1 MTTRKLLNL
10 VLIAFFAT
18 TSCSKDPHFFKENT
32 LDEDNNPTY
41 IEKMVLG
48 KQLTNPYSVEN
59 MQKAYEAL
67 SPSTK
72 AGIQDGLISTTH
84 RYIKFIPKNE
94 DELSLLKLD
103 STLILFQY
111 PLDHEII
118 SYGSYRDPNIPKGQP
133 TPLYCSVPV
142 DKVLPTDVEHIVLAD
157 LFIPEELNRQ
167 TKSSFSL
174 SEDFV
179 DALVSKSFEL
189 TGNLETDDC
198 QTKAEETAWVPS
210 GSVKYYD
217 PIKKRPIPISGVQVR
232 CNRWFTTYRA
242 YTNGNGTFKCEDSET
257 FKEPANYSIVFERYD
272 FEIRDAWLSTAKY
285 NAPDKIEGSWNVNF
299 QGDTLNTYYSTVF
312 QAAYKYY
319 YGYNH
324 GLSRPPMNDTWKTQL
339 KIKATKKDNDALGYH
354 CPELRF
360 LGLGSAIHIYTLE
373 ESIDLT
379 YATVIHELAHAA
391 HWGLY
396 QSDYNNGSDF
406 VLESWSTGVEVSL
419 TQDMYPNYTTPYYS
433 ISYTGIIP
441 DMMDGV
447 GKTKKCFKYYDSQKD
462 EFVSYATPKS
472 YIDNVSGYTLLEIE
486 KSLDGVR
493 DANAWKNK
501 LKTLYDN
508 ETEDNLDDAF
518 AFWSTL

>member
-18 TSCSKDPHFFKENT
+18 TSCSKEPHFFKENI

-72 AGIQDGLISTTH
+72 ADIQDGLISTTH

-118 SYGSYRDPNIPKGQP
+118 SYGSYRDPNIPDGQP

-217 PIKKRPIPISGVQVR
+217 PIKKRPIPIHGVQVR

-257 FKEPANYSIVFERYD
+257 FKKPANYSIVFERYD

-339 KIKATKKDNDALGYH
+339 KIKATKKDKDYDGYH
-354 CPELRF
+354 SPALRF
-360 LGLGSAIHIYTLE
+360 LGLGSAIHIYTFD
-373 ESIDLT
+373 ESLDRT
-379 YATVIHELAHAA
+379 FSTVIHELAHAA

-396 QSDYNNGSDF
+396 QSDYNNASDF
-406 VLESWSTGVEVSL
+406 VAESWARGVQVPL
-419 TQDMYPNYTTPYYS
+419 TQDMYPEYDLEYS
-433 ISYTGIIP
+433 TISYTGIIH
-441 DMMDGV
+441 DMMDEGEQ
-447 GKTKKCFKYYDSQKD
+447 TKACKYYYDLQNESF
-462 EFVSYATPKS
+462 ETYSTPKT
-472 YIDNVSGYTLLEIE
+472 YIDNVAGYTLPEIE
-486 KSLDGVR
+486 KSLDEVR

>member
-1 MTTRKLLNL
+1 M
-10 VLIAFFAT
+10 
-18 TSCSKDPHFFKENT
+18 
-32 LDEDNNPTY
+32 
-41 IEKMVLG
+41 
-48 KQLTNPYSVEN
+48 
-59 MQKAYEAL
+59 
-67 SPSTK
+67 
-72 AGIQDGLISTTH
+72 
-84 RYIKFIPKNE
+84 
-94 DELSLLKLD
+94 
-103 STLILFQY
+103 
-111 PLDHEII
+111 
-118 SYGSYRDPNIPKGQP
+118 
-133 TPLYCSVPV
+133 
-142 DKVLPTDVEHIVLAD
+142 
-157 LFIPEELNRQ
+157 
-167 TKSSFSL
+167 
-174 SEDFV
+174 
-179 DALVSKSFEL
+179 
-189 TGNLETDDC
+189 
-198 QTKAEETAWVPS
+198 
-210 GSVKYYD
+210 
-217 PIKKRPIPISGVQVR
+217 
-232 CNRWFTTYRA
+232 
-242 YTNGNGTFKCEDSET
+242 
-257 FKEPANYSIVFERYD
+257 FERYD

>member
-1 MTTRKLLNL
+1 MTTRKLFNL
-10 VLIAFFAT
+10 IFIAFFAM
-18 TSCSKDPHFFKENT
+18 TSCSKEPIFMKGEIS
-32 LDEDNNPTY
+32 DEYNSPEC

-48 KQLTNPYSVEN
+48 KQLANPYSVEN

-72 AGIQDGLISTTH
+72 ADIKNELISTTH
-84 RYIKFIPKNE
+84 RYIKFVPKNE

-103 STLILFQY
+103 TTLILFQY

-118 SYGSYRDPNIPKGQP
+118 SYGSYRDPSIPEGQP

-142 DKVLPTDVEHIVLAD
+142 NKELPTAVEHIVLAD
-157 LFIPEELNRQ
+157 LFIPEELNKQ

-179 DALVSKSFEL
+179 DALVYKSFEL
-189 TGNLETDDC
+189 TGNLEEDDC
-198 QTKAEETAWVPS
+198 QTKAEETEWVPS
-210 GSVKYYD
+210 GTIKYYD
-217 PIKKRPIPISGVQVR
+217 PIRKRPIPIHGVQVR

-242 YTNGNGTFKCEDSET
+242 YTNGNGTFRCADSET
-257 FKEPANYSIVFERYD
+257 FKKPANYSLVFERYD
-272 FEIRDAWLSTAKY
+272 FEIRDAWLSTAIY
-285 NAPDKIEGSWNVNF
+285 NEPDKIEGSWNVNF
-299 QGDTLNTYYSTVF
+299 VDYTLDTYYSVVF

-339 KIKATKKDNDALGYH
+339 KIKATKKDKDYDGYH
-354 CPELRF
+354 SPVLRF
-360 LGLGSAIHIYTLE
+360 LGLGSAIHIYTFD
-373 ESIDLT
+373 ESLDIT
-379 YATVIHELAHAA
+379 FSTVIHELAHAA

-396 QSDYNNGSDF
+396 QSDYNNASDF
-406 VLESWSTGVEVSL
+406 VAESWARGVQVPLTRDVYPEYDIEYST
-419 TQDMYPNYTTPYYS
+419 
-433 ISYTGIIP
+433 ISYTGIIH
-441 DMMDGV
+441 DMMDGDEQT
-447 GKTKKCFKYYDSQKD
+447 KTCKYYYDLQNK
-462 EFVSYATPKS
+462 SYETYSTPKT
-472 YIDNVSGYTLLEIE
+472 YIDNIAGYTLPEIE
-486 KSLDGVR
+486 TSLDGIR

-518 AFWSTL
+518 TFWSTL